1 MARGMR
7 KVPHFWIRPALS
19 RLCEEEPALAKQ
31 IEVTPQIPVLRK
43 QIAAICRR
51 YHIRTLALFGS
62 VLREDFAPD
71 SDVDVLV
78 EFEPGKTPGFFT
90 LARIARELSPLLGE
104 REIDIRTPQDLSRY
118 FRDEV
123 VSTAFPV
130 YERA

>member
-7 KVPHFWIRPALS
+7 NAPHFRTRTAMS

-31 IEVTPQIPVLRK
+31 IDVTPQIPVLRE

-90 LARIARELSPLLGE
+90 LARIARELSPLFGE
-104 REIDIRTPQDLSRY
+104 REIDLRTPQDLSQY

-123 VSTAFPV
+123 LNSAFPV
-130 YERA
+130 YGDS

>member
-1 MARGMR
+1 M
-7 KVPHFWIRPALS
+7 S
-19 RLCEEEPALAKQ
+19 RNLTKQ
-31 IEVTPQIPVLRK
+31 LQSKPQIAIPRDEV
-43 QIAAICRR
+43 AAICRR

-62 VLREDFAPD
+62 VLSEDFAPD